1 MTIVE
6 IENNLNA
13 LTANFEKET
22 FIFDLL
28 LAYGTPKS
36 TIKRLQYLKSNLN
49 VSIPVK
55 KNVKDNAS
63 NHSYSEQNLEAKLT
77 NYFSIKES
85 LRNKTIE
92 QLHQYFDKYD
102 KKLDDKDM
110 IFLQY
115 YINESQD
122 DELTKKILL
131 PIIQKKFGVI
141 EDYYE
146 NLRFL
151 IKSINCSEGLKI
163 FLLVNIFVYSKGGW
177 YENFVNKEAL
187 KDAVNINQSY
197 TLKYLSEA
205 LEKKFQQI
213 YYYSQSTT
221 NLIIAFEYVELQSD
235 EILAMYKRAFK
246 FIKYR
251 LPNEK
256 HFDWQDIEDSDL
268 DVMNNEE
275 IAIVFI
281 LVKLKHY
288 DKSIQEEILYT
299 INYLIIYDCGLL
311 TKPLK
316 WFFSHIEQFP
326 QLSVAGM
333 LEIFLLNIDDQLDF
347 FLEIKDDVKKVTV
360 LDNLYIND
368 CIEQLYLGF

>member
-1 MTIVE
+1 
-6 IENNLNA
+6 
-13 LTANFEKET
+13 
-22 FIFDLL
+22 LL
-28 LAYGTPKS
+28 LKTKQ
-36 TIKRLQYLKSNLN
+36 KLQYLKNNLN
-49 VSIPVK
+49 VSIPIK

-63 NHSYSEQNLEAKLT
+63 NHSYLEQTLEAKLT
-77 NYFSIKES
+77 NYFSIEES

-110 IFLQY
+110 IFLQF

-131 PIIQKKFGVI
+131 PIIQKKFVGR
-141 EDYYE
+141 EEHYE
-146 NLRFL
+146 SLRVL
-151 IKSINCSEGLKI
+151 IKQINCNEDLKVYCLIHI
-163 FLLVNIFVYSKGGW
+163 FAYSQGRW
-177 YENFVNKEAL
+177 LENFVNKEAL
-187 KDAVNINQSY
+187 KDAVLINQ
-197 TLKYLSEA
+197 TNALNYLAEV
-205 LEKKFQQI
+205 LEKKFQHI
-213 YYYSQSTT
+213 YYYVESTA
-221 NLIIAFEYVELQSD
+221 NLIRAFEYVELQSD

-275 IAIVFI
+275 IAIMFI

-299 INYLIIYDCGLL
+299 INYLIIYDCVLL